1 MTYRFEEIYQREE
14 NLARYLALAEEQ
26 RKLGHTMDELRFFSA
41 PGRSELGGNHTD
53 HQNGKVLAAAVDVDT
68 IAAVAENGSD
78 RICLHSMGFPACS
91 MSVDPSQ
98 NTAAPGSSDALLA
111 GMIAAFAPNC
121 TLRGLDIFASSTVLP
136 GGGLSS
142 SASVEVLLAE
152 IFNACF
158 CGDAMSPLKL
168 AQIGQWVENV
178 YFGKP
183 CGLLD
188 QAASAVGG
196 VTCMDFS
203 DPSAPAVEKL
213 DLDLAQYGYALFIIN
228 CGADHADLTDEYA
241 AIPGELKELC
251 AAFGANTLSEVDETA
266 FYDRLAELRE
276 RCSDR
281 AVLRAIHV
289 FDENRR
295 VESMRAALQ
304 SNDFAAF
311 LSLVRASGLSSW
323 RYLQNVA
330 PTGSLRQPMAV
341 TLAVCERL
349 LNGKG
354 ACRVHGGGFAGTIQ
368 AYVPLTAAESFRA
381 EMERIL
387 PTCSCAVRSVR
398 HVGAAEVLL
407 PATGGE
413 TVFQ

>member
-1 MTYRFEEIYQREE
+1 MKYRYEEIYQSGED
-14 NLARYLALAEEQ
+14 LARYRALAEEQ
-26 RKLGHTMDELRFFSA
+26 RKLGHAPEELRFFSA

-53 HQNGKVLAAAVDVDT
+53 HQHGMVLAAAVDVDT
-68 IAAVAENGSD
+68 VAAAAENGTD
-78 RICLHSMGFPACS
+78 RIRLHSAGFPPCEL
-91 MSVDPSQ
+91 SVDPAQ
-98 NTAAPGSSDALLA
+98 NPAPASGSSDALLA
-111 GMIAAFAPNC
+111 GMIAAFAPHC
-121 TLRGLDIFASSTVLP
+121 ALRGLDIFASSTVLP

-142 SASVEVLLAE
+142 SASFEVLLAE
-152 IFNACF
+152 IFNAFF
-158 CGDAMSPLKL
+158 CDGELPPLQL

-203 DPSAPAVEKL
+203 DPSEPDVEKL
-213 DLDLAQYGYALFIIN
+213 ELDLAKYGYALFIIN

-241 AIPGELKELC
+241 AIPGELKQLC
-251 AAFGANTLSEVDETA
+251 SVFGAQTLSEVDEA
-266 FYDRLAELRE
+266 DFYDRLAELRE
-276 RCSDR
+276 LCSDR

-295 VESMRAALQ
+295 VESMRTALQ
-304 SNDFAAF
+304 SDNFAAY

-330 PTGSLRQPMAV
+330 PAGSLRQPMAV

-349 LNGKG
+349 LAGKG

-368 AYVPLTAAESFRA
+368 AYVPLTVADSFRA

-387 PTCSCAVRSVR
+387 PTCSCDVRTVRS
-398 HVGAAEVLL
+398 VGAAEVL
-407 PATGGE
+407 
-413 TVFQ
+413 FD

>member
-1 MTYRFEEIYQREE
+1 MQYRYEEIYSRAEDR
-14 NLARYLALAEEQ
+14 ARFITLAEELE
-26 RKLGHTMDELRFFSA
+26 KLGHARKDIRFFSA

-68 IAAVAENGSD
+68 AAAVAENGTD
-78 RICLHSMGFPACS
+78 RIRLHSAGFPACELS
-91 MSVDPSQ
+91 TDPEK
-98 NTAAPGSSDALLA
+98 NAAVAKGSSDALLA
-111 GMIAAFAPNC
+111 GMIAAFAPLC
-121 TLRGLDIFASSTVLP
+121 PLRGLDIFAASTVTP

-142 SASVEVLLAE
+142 SASFEVLLAE

-158 CGDAMSPLKL
+158 CGDALPALKL
-168 AQIGQWVENV
+168 AQLGQWVENV
-178 YFGKP
+178 FFGKP

-188 QAASAVGG
+188 QAASAIGG
-196 VTCMDFS
+196 VTYMDFS
-203 DPSAPAVEKL
+203 DPASPKAEKL
-213 DLDLAQYGYALFIIN
+213 DLDLTRYGYALFIIH

-241 AIPGELKELC
+241 AIPGELKALC
-251 AAFGANTLSEVDETA
+251 AEFGVRTLSEVDEAA
-266 FYDRLAELRE
+266 FYDRLAELRR

-295 VESMRAALQ
+295 VEAMRAALLAG
-304 SNDFAAF
+304 DFPAY
-311 LSLVRASGLSSW
+311 LRLVRASGLSSW

-330 PTGSLRQPMAV
+330 PTGSLSQPMAV

-349 LNGKG
+349 LAGEG

-368 AYVPLTAAESFRA
+368 AYVPLAKAERFRA

-387 PTCSCAVRSVR
+387 PTCACDLRTVRA
-398 HVGAAEVLL
+398 VGAAEVLL
-407 PATGGE
+407 G
-413 TVFQ
+413 

>member
-1 MTYRFEEIYQREE
+1 MKYTFDRIYDDPRALERSRE
-14 NLARYLALAEEQ
+14 LAGQLVE
-26 RKLGHTMDELRFFSA
+26 LGHRPEDIRFFTA

-53 HQNGKVLAAAVDVDT
+53 HQHGKVLAAAVDVDT
-68 IAAVAENGSD
+68 LAAVAENGTH
-78 RICLHSMGFPACS
+78 RIRLHSAGFPPCELN
-91 MSVDPSQ
+91 VDPGKNS
-98 NTAAPGSSDALLA
+98 TSAKGSSDALLA
-111 GMIAAFAPNC
+111 GMIAAFAPMC
-121 TLRGLDIFASSTVLP
+121 SLRGLDIFASSTVTP

-142 SASVEVLLAE
+142 SASFEVLLAE

-158 CGDAMSPLKL
+158 CGDALPPLKL
-168 AQIGQWVENV
+168 AQLGQWVENV

-188 QAASAVGG
+188 QAASAFGG
-196 VTCMDFS
+196 VTYMDFS
-203 DPSAPAVEKL
+203 NPDAPEVERL
-213 DLDLAQYGYALFIIN
+213 ELDLAGFGYGLFIIN

-241 AIPGELKELC
+241 AIPAELKALC
-251 AAFGANTLSEVDETA
+251 AEFGVSTLSQVDEAA
-266 FYDRLAELRE
+266 FYDRLAELRT

-295 VESMRAALQ
+295 VEAMRRAVLEK
-304 SNDFAAF
+304 DFPGYLA
-311 LSLVRASGLSSW
+311 LVRASGLSSW

-330 PTGSLRQPMAV
+330 PTGSLSQPMAV

-349 LNGKG
+349 LAGQG

-368 AYVPLTAAESFRA
+368 AYVPLSMAESFRA

-387 PTCSCAVRSVR
+387 PTCSCDVRRVRS
-398 HVGAAEVLL
+398 VGAAE
-407 PATGGE
+407 A
-413 TVFQ
+413 VFG